1 MTYIPLHHKYRPQTF
16 AQLVGQEAIAT
27 TLSSALTQNRI
38 APAYLFTGARGTG
51 KTSSARIFAKSLNC
65 IAGTSPTPTPCGVCE
80 VCQEITK
87 GNALDVIE
95 IDAAS
100 NTGVDSI
107 RELIERSQFAPV
119 RCRYKVYI
127 IDECLTGDALVM
139 TDAGLMRIDDPT
151 LQGRQALS
159 YNENKQEWEFKP
171 ILRWLDQGVRQT
183 MKIKT
188 ESSHEIQCTGNHL
201 IRTESGWIPAKDV
214 KEGMRILSPAPVA
227 VGNRSMNMGLMVA
240 SGAMQE
246 DISFAEIPMG
256 QSSTIGTASYNKL
269 NPYAPIVPAVVETN
283 SSFRSFFNRK
293 ERAFKVFKPNGLD
306 ILTSKVM
313 DFGISVLKTSYQD
326 QKRSI
331 QPFWDW
337 SMEHSWGMPQLAFQ
351 MPTAAFPELPGLMG
365 LNKSNG
371 FATRLKDYPHF
382 VQNYG
387 LPKMQAM
394 GNNQPSP
401 ILNVTQNSIQS
412 FQPSNRMAIES
423 SSHSIGSILLHLRA
437 LLGGKWT
444 MDLSPL
450 VPGEVQQFSFI
461 PKDFLKLNNLFC
473 LNGSW
478 IEAMKPKF
486 KNSLESQLESNINS
500 YASTPKHQDDGS
512 LTLNNSRFPQW
523 TTNFEIVE
531 WIEVSTFQNVY
542 DIEVEDNHNFVAN
555 GLLVHNCHML
565 TSAAFNALLK
575 TLEEPPDRVIFVLA
589 TTDPQR
595 VLPTIIS
602 RCQRFDFRRIPLD
615 SLVQHLVHIAKQE
628 NIAIAPAA
636 LHLVGQISQGG
647 LRDAESLLDQLSLS
661 PDEVSVDKVWDLVG
675 AVPERDLMALVQ
687 AIATD
692 NAETMLDQTRKL
704 MDRGRE
710 PMIVLQNLA
719 SFYRDL
725 LIAKTAPT
733 RNDLAAITP
742 PTWAQMTTFAKGAEI
757 AWILKGQQHLRSAEV
772 QIKHTTQPRLWLEI
786 TLMGLLPSALGSGV
800 TPTNIDRVPTI
811 ARSQAAPTAPP
822 QAQPIP
828 QPRVQQSTPQYQTQP
843 ERPPKIAPI
852 ETPPETPPDGLRPT
866 EGDRDLVA
874 LWQEIL
880 SNIEEIPARA
890 ILSTNCHIAEL
901 NGKEIKIGIFQKS
914 SLAIVKAR
922 SAQLGKACAKT
933 LKGGVKM
940 TFIVT
945 EGKGP
950 EGKAPKVQPL
960 LVEPTIPTLP
970 QNVIPITR
978 QATHQA
984 TPKLVPA
991 PMIYDQASK
1000 DIASGVESWEV
1011 DELTKATK
1019 SLAMAF
1025 DGKIV
1030 TLDDEIDVI
1039 EEPEALVRTIEQIMG
1054 SDALDAQIMGGDAL
1068 EDLEDDEDD
1077 DVPF

>member
-65 IAGTSPTPTPCGVCE
+65 IAGTSPTPTPCGICE

-127 IDECLTGDALVM
+127 IDECLTGDTLVM
-139 TDAGLMRIDDPT
+139 TNVGLMRIDDPT
-151 LQGRQALS
+151 LQGKQALS
-159 YNENKQEWEFKP
+159 YNENNQKWEFKP
-171 ILRWLDQGVRQT
+171 ILRWLDQGIRQT
-183 MKIKT
+183 IKLKT
-188 ESSHEIQCTGNHL
+188 GSREIHCTGNHL
-201 IRTESGWIPAKDV
+201 IRTESGWISAKDV
-214 KEGMRILSPAPVA
+214 KGGMKILSPATLEVPSIHTEVA
-227 VGNRSMNMGLMVA
+227 RSQ
-240 SGAMQE
+240 GA
-246 DISFAEIPMG
+246 
-256 QSSTIGTASYNKL
+256 TATL
-269 NPYAPIVPAVVETN
+269 T
-283 SSFRSFFNRK
+283 
-293 ERAFKVFKPNGLD
+293 RAFN
-306 ILTSKVM
+306 T
-313 DFGISVLKTSYQD
+313 T
-326 QKRSI
+326 
-331 QPFWDW
+331 
-337 SMEHSWGMPQLAFQ
+337 
-351 MPTAAFPELPGLMG
+351 
-365 LNKSNG
+365 
-371 FATRLKDYPHF
+371 
-382 VQNYG
+382 
-387 LPKMQAM
+387 
-394 GNNQPSP
+394 
-401 ILNVTQNSIQS
+401 
-412 FQPSNRMAIES
+412 
-423 SSHSIGSILLHLRA
+423 
-437 LLGGKWT
+437 
-444 MDLSPL
+444 
-450 VPGEVQQFSFI
+450 
-461 PKDFLKLNNLFC
+461 
-473 LNGSW
+473 
-478 IEAMKPKF
+478 
-486 KNSLESQLESNINS
+486 
-500 YASTPKHQDDGS
+500 
-512 LTLNNSRFPQW
+512 W

-531 WIEVSTFQNVY
+531 SIELSTFENVY

-615 SLVQHLVHIAKQE
+615 SLVQHLGHIAKQE

-687 AIATD
+687 AIASD
-692 NAETMLDQTRKL
+692 NAETMIDQTRKL

-742 PTWAQMTTFAKGAEI
+742 PTWAQMTTFAKGAEMG
-757 AWILKGQQHLRSAEV
+757 WILQGQQHLRSAEV

-786 TLMGLLPSALGSGV
+786 TLMGLLPSALGSV
-800 TPTNIDRVPTI
+800 ISSVATPTKITQTI
-811 ARSQAAPTAPP
+811 ARSQTPIVQATPTVQATP
-822 QAQPIP
+822 QA
-828 QPRVQQSTPQYQTQP
+828 QPRVQQSTPIAAQYPTQP
-843 ERPPKIAPI
+843 QFELPPKISPL
-852 ETPPETPPDGLRPT
+852 ETPPETPPDSLPPI
-866 EGDRDLVA
+866 EGERDLVA
-874 LWQEIL
+874 LWQTIL

-890 ILSTNCHIAEL
+890 ILSTNCHVAEL
-901 NGKEIKIGIFQKS
+901 NGKEIKIGVFQKS

-922 SAQLGKACAKT
+922 SPQLGKACAKT
-933 LKGGVKM
+933 LKGGVKI
-940 TFIVT
+940 TFIIT

-950 EGKAPKVQPL
+950 EGKALKVQPL

-970 QNVIPITR
+970 QNIVPQNGVSQNTAPQNLSPITT
-978 QATHQA
+978 QTS
-984 TPKLVPA
+984 PKHIPA
-991 PMIYDQASK
+991 PMIYDHAPK
-1000 DIASGVESWEV
+1000 DLVGGVASWEV

-1019 SLAMAF
+1019 SLAIAF

-1039 EEPEALVRTIEQIMG
+1039 EEPEPTMPTIAQIMG
-1054 SDALDAQIMGGDAL
+1054 SDAL
-1068 EDLEDDEDD
+1068 EDLEDDQDDD